1 MNNNRQMKKLPI
13 GLQTFRKLIEDDYVY
28 VDKTR
33 HILELIRSG
42 TYFFLA
48 RPRRFGK
55 SLLISTLKEL
65 FSGQRELFEGLYIH
79 DKIEW
84 KRHPVIHLDCS
95 MLPCDNDER
104 LKRGLQYFTEQLA
117 AEHQLSLNTH
127 EYDLAFGELIAKL
140 VEKYQEKVVV
150 LIDEYDKPILD
161 ALDHPDAAQKNR
173 DALRN
178 FYSMLKG
185 NDQYLHFVF
194 LTGVSKFSKVSIFSG
209 LNNLQDI
216 TISPHFSALLG
227 YTQEEL
233 ETCFAPHLEA
243 TCQAKRMA
251 RADLLSLLKIW
262 YNGYSWGGDQAV
274 YNPFSILNFLSDME
288 FRNYWFA
295 TGTPTFL
302 VKRIRAQQIDIA
314 EFERQM
320 SGEQSFDS
328 YDLQHLDLLPLLFQT
343 GYLTIKAVRPARLG
357 GKSYVLSYPNFEV
370 QESLLTYLFAD
381 FSGKS
386 VSKIQ
391 PLHEQLF
398 EQLNAHDLAA
408 FMQTM
413 QALFSS
419 IPYPLH
425 LPEEAYYHSLFY
437 MILKLVGAE
446 VSAEVATDRGRVDA
460 VLECDD
466 RLYVIE
472 CKYGEPGRTVESLTQ
487 TAIRQIRD
495 KRYYEPFLAKG
506 KPLVLLGIGVV
517 EKTLGYREEALECKI
532 TPND

>member
-1 MNNNRQMKKLPI
+1 MKKLPI

-79 DKIEW
+79 DKIDW
-84 KRHPVIHLDCS
+84 HPFPVIHLDMS
-95 MLPCDNDER
+95 RVSSGQADMLERSLSSYVNEIADESGVTLTKEF
-104 LKRGLQYFTEQLA
+104 LKDRF
-117 AEHQLSLNTH
+117 
-127 EYDLAFGELIAKL
+127 FELIDKL
-140 VEKYQEKVVV
+140 YEATASKVVV
-150 LIDEYDKPILD
+150 LIDEYDKPII
-161 ALDHPDAAQKNR
+161 DHIETMETARENR
-173 DALRN
+173 DILRE
-178 FYSMLKG
+178 FYGVLKAS
-185 NDQYLHFVF
+185 DSHLHFVF

-243 TCQAKRMA
+243 ACQAKQMA

-262 YNGYSWGGDQAV
+262 YNGYSWGGEEAV
-274 YNPFSILNFLSDME
+274 YNPFSILNFLSDQE

-302 VKRIRAQQIDIA
+302 VKRIRAQQVDIA

-343 GYLTIKAVRPARLG
+343 GYLTIKAVKPARLG

-370 QESLLTYLFAD
+370 QASLLTYLFAD

-413 QALFSS
+413 QALLAS

-437 MILKLVGAE
+437 MILKLIGAD
-446 VSAEVATDRGRVDA
+446 VSAEVATDKGRVDA

-472 CKYGEPGRTVESLTQ
+472 CKYGEAGRTLESLTQ

-495 KRYYEPFLAKG
+495 KRYYEPFLASG
-506 KPLVLLGIGVV
+506 KPISLLGIGVV
-517 EKTLGYREEALECKI
+517 EKTLEFREEALEF
-532 TPND
+532 NE